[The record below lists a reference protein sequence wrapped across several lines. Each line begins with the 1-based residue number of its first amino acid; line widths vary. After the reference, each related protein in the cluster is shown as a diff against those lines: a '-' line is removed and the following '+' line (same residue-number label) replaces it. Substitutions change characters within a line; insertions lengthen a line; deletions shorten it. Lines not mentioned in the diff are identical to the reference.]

1 MHEYATATI
10 DVAFNGCPTPGM
22 CTGLCTDCESAYVK
36 AEVINSQYPSTPN
49 DVFATSNVVS
59 SQITVRNA
67 GDTTVMSSVTFQFKS
82 TQKTTMTL
90 EKSTSDSTK
99 YSLGLKVPVI
109 NAGLGLDTTN
119 TRTMTN
125 GETADTATVVDVSL
139 EYQIEVPPRTAQV
152 VYGRIKTKTTIVK
165 VPLELKVFYTCDETR
180 EESNAALFI
189 SNGVVTSGNTA
200 IEIEYGPSQPYP

>member
-1 MHEYATATI
+1 
-10 DVAFNGCPTPGM
+10 M

-59 SQITVRNA
+59 SQTTVRNA
-67 GDTTVMSSVTFQFKS
+67 GYTTVMASVAFQFKS

-99 YSLGLKVPVI
+99 YSLGLKVPII

-119 TRTMTN
+119 TKTLTN
-125 GETADTATVVDVSL
+125 GETTDTATAVDLSL
-139 EYQIEVPPRTAQV
+139 EYQIEVPPRTSQV

-165 VPLELKVFYTCDETR
+165 VPLDLKVYYTCDETR
-180 EESNAALFI
+180 EESNTALFT
-189 SNGVVTSGNTA
+189 SNGVVTSGNTN